1 MAKYKERQCNGVF
14 VPVVFEEQ
22 LQVGTFEWALNHL
35 VDHELDFAP
44 LDKRFR
50 NDVTGA
56 TAYDPRTLT
65 KIVLLGYSRGLIS
78 SRKIERACV
87 QNTVFMAIGGGAQP
101 SYGQIAK
108 FVRLVAPDLAPL
120 FGQVLQTCDRLGLIG
135 KAMFAIDGVKLPCNA
150 SKERS
155 GTFTELKNRARR
167 LDAAAEK
174 LLTLHQ
180 QEDIEGPTRDP
191 QWCEKRV
198 ADLRR
203 EAQVTRDFV
212 ERTSPRLNTKKKEI
226 KSNITDPDSAK
237 MMTSKGAIQ
246 GYAAQAT
253 VDSDSQII
261 VAADVIGSGAE
272 QSMLIPMIDQASPY
286 LQPTTLITAD
296 AGYFSDANV
305 KALCERDIPA
315 MIADTAM
322 RKRDERFRNA
332 ARFKAPILH
341 DKRPIKVHQGQIPIS
356 EFTVVDECTILCPEG
371 KTLRGIGTIHITKR
385 GVPFR
390 RYEAQASDC
399 ASCPRRSEC
408 QRNFQG
414 KRGRQIA
421 IYLEKPVDR
430 NSAPERMKRAIDS
443 ERGRR
448 LYSQRVGTVEPVF
461 ANLRHHKA
469 MNRFTV
475 RGKAKVCAQWK
486 LYCMVHNIEKLA
498 KHL

>member
-1 MAKYKERQCNGVF
+1 
-14 VPVVFEEQ
+14 
-22 LQVGTFEWALNHL
+22 
-35 VDHELDFAP
+35 
-44 LDKRFR
+44 
-50 NDVTGA
+50 
-56 TAYDPRTLT
+56 
-65 KIVLLGYSRGLIS
+65 
-78 SRKIERACV
+78 
-87 QNTVFMAIGGGAQP
+87 
-101 SYGQIAK
+101 
-108 FVRLVAPDLAPL
+108 
-120 FGQVLQTCDRLGLIG
+120 
-135 KAMFAIDGVKLPCNA
+135 
-150 SKERS
+150 
-155 GTFTELKNRARR
+155 
-167 LDAAAEK
+167 
-174 LLTLHQ
+174 LTLHQ

-212 ERTSPRLNTKKKEI
+212 ERTSPRLNAKNEEI

-253 VDSDSQII
+253 VDADSQII

-272 QSMLIPMIDQASPY
+272 QSMLIPMIDQASSY
-286 LQPTTLITAD
+286 LEPTTLITAD

-341 DKRPIKVHQGQIPIS
+341 NKRPIKVHQGQIPIS

-430 NSAPERMKRAIDS
+430 NSAPERMNRAIDS

>member
-44 LDKRFR
+44 LDMRFR

-56 TAYDPRTLT
+56 SAYDPRTLT

-212 ERTSPRLNTKKKEI
+212 ERTSPRLNAKNKEI

-253 VDSDSQII
+253 VDADSQII

-315 MIADTAM
+315 MIADTSM

-430 NSAPERMKRAIDS
+430 NSAPERMKRTIDS

-461 ANLRHHKA
+461 ANLRHHKS

-475 RGKAKVCAQWK
+475 RGSAKVGAQWK

>member
-44 LDKRFR
+44 LDMRFR

-56 TAYDPRTLT
+56 TAYDPKTLT

-212 ERTSPRLNTKKKEI
+212 ERTSPRLNAKNKEI

-253 VDSDSQII
+253 VDADSQII

-286 LQPTTLITAD
+286 LEPTTMITAD

-385 GVPFR
+385 GVPFH

>member
-35 VDHELDFAP
+35 VDRELDFAP

-212 ERTSPRLNTKKKEI
+212 ERTSPRLNAKKKEI

-253 VDSDSQII
+253 VDADSQII

-332 ARFKAPILH
+332 ARFKTTILH

>member
-1 MAKYKERQCNGVF
+1 MAKYKERQCNGML
-14 VPVVFEEQ
+14 VPVVLEEQ
-22 LQVGTFEWALNHL
+22 LQEGTFEWALNHL
-35 VDHELDFAP
+35 VDHELDFVP

-56 TAYDPRTLT
+56 SAYDPRTLT

-87 QNTVFMAIGGGAQP
+87 QNIVFMAIGGGACP

-120 FGQVLQTCDRLGLIG
+120 FGQVLQICDRLGLIG

-155 GTFTELKNRARR
+155 GTFAELKDRSRR

-174 LLTLHQ
+174 LLALHQ
-180 QEDIEGPTRDP
+180 QEDIEGPTQDAA
-191 QWCEKRV
+191 WCNKRV
-198 ADLRR
+198 DELRR
-203 EAQVTRDFV
+203 EAQVTRDFMN
-212 ERTSPRLNTKKKEI
+212 RTSPRLNAERKEL
-226 KSNITDPDSAK
+226 KSNVTDPDSAK
-237 MMTSKGAIQ
+237 MISGKGAIQ
-246 GYAAQAT
+246 GYSAQAA
-253 VDSDSQII
+253 VDSASQII
-261 VAADVIGSGAE
+261 VAADVVGSGAE
-272 QSMLIPMIDQASPY
+272 QSMLIPMVDQASEY

-296 AGYFSDANV
+296 AGYFSDVNV
-305 KALCERDIPA
+305 QALCDRGIPA
-315 MIADTAM
+315 MIADPAM
-322 RKRDERFRNA
+322 RKRDERFKNA
-332 ARFKAPILH
+332 ARFKKPTLH
-341 DKRPIKVHQGQIPIS
+341 NKRPIKVHEGQIPNS
-356 EFTVVDECTILCPEG
+356 EFSVIDEYTALCPEG
-371 KTLRGIGTIHITKR
+371 KILRGIATVHFTRR
-385 GVPFR
+385 GRPFR
-390 RYEAQASDC
+390 RYEANAQDC
-399 ASCPRRSEC
+399 SACPRRSQC
-408 QRNFQG
+408 QRNSNSR
-414 KRGRQIA
+414 RGRQVA
-421 IYLEKPVDR
+421 IYLKPPNDP

-475 RGKAKVCAQWK
+475 RGSTKVGAQWK
-486 LYCMVHNIEKLA
+486 LYCMVHNIEKMA

>member
-22 LQVGTFEWALNHL
+22 LLVGTFEWALNHL
-35 VDHELDFAP
+35 IDHELDFAP

-56 TAYDPRTLT
+56 SAYDPRTLT

-78 SRKIERACV
+78 SRKIERACM
-87 QNTVFMAIGGGAQP
+87 QNTVFMAIGGGARP

-120 FGQVLQTCDRLGLIG
+120 FGQVLQTCDRLDLIG

-180 QEDIEGPTRDP
+180 QEDIEGPTRD
-191 QWCEKRV
+191 
-198 ADLRR
+198 
-203 EAQVTRDFV
+203 FV
-212 ERTSPRLNTKKKEI
+212 ERTSQRLNTKKKEI
-226 KSNITDPDSAK
+226 KSNITDTDSAK

-253 VDSDSQII
+253 VDADSQII

-272 QSMLIPMIDQASPY
+272 QSMLIPIIDQASPY

-356 EFTVVDECTILCPEG
+356 EFIVVDECTILCPEG

-408 QRNFQG
+408 QRNLQG

-430 NSAPERMKRAIDS
+430 NSASERMKRAIDS